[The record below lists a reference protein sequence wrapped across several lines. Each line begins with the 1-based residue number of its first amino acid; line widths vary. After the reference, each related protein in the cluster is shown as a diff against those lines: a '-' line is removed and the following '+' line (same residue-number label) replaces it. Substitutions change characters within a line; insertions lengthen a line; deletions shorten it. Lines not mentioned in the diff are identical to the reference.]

1 MDLYHLYH
9 LHHVNYT
16 VVIAAI
22 ILIITISLY
31 LIKNILVCAQFCRF
45 IIKLCRYKLPANRDQ
60 HIKLNNTLESNQAQS
75 QRQRRSHSQSLGS
88 VVACHTINQHPVLA
102 LDLPSSSSHTSP
114 LLPRTTL
121 PVVFSITAH
130 RANQHQDRGNLSN
143 DLVND
148 QPSVEKV
155 TQIV

>member
-16 VVIAAI
+16 VVVTAI

-45 IIKLCRYKLPANRDQ
+45 IIKLCRYELPANRNQ
-60 HIKLNNTLESNQAQS
+60 NIKISDTLESNQAQS
-75 QRQRRSHSQSLGS
+75 QRQRRNCSQSLTS
-88 VVACHTINQHPVLA
+88 VVACDPISSYPVLS
-102 LDLPSSSSHTSP
+102 LDLPSGSSHTSP
-114 LLPRTTL
+114 LLSRTTL

-130 RANQHQDRGNLSN
+130 RANQHQERGNPNS
-143 DLVND
+143 DLTNE
-148 QPSVEKV
+148 QPAVEKV